1 MGLKRLRAVVCAAVL
16 ATVAVLAPGTA
27 DAKYASLVIDADTG
41 RVLHSVNADTR
52 NYPASLTKMMT
63 LYMVFEALTTGRLT
77 PSTKLS
83 VSRRAANQPPSRLGL
98 SVGSRITV
106 NDAILALVTKSANDV
121 AVVVAEALNGTE
133 RRFAL
138 AMTARARELG
148 MSKTTFRNASGLP
161 NRGQLSTARD
171 MATLARALMRDFPG
185 YYHYFSTQKFRHAG
199 KTYKNHN
206 ALLKSYAGTDGI
218 KTGYIRASGFNL
230 VASTQ
235 RYGMRLIGVV
245 FGGKTSRS
253 RDAHMKTLLDKGF
266 KKARASTVM
275 AAAPE
280 KPAVMST
287 ETDRRMVVS
296 EKTTWGIQVGAF
308 VKPGDAR
315 AIAEKS
321 KGLLPAI
328 LGDGVVRVVPLNRKS
343 RADLFRA
350 RIHGIER
357 RNAYRACKLLENRGI
372 QCLEVRVT
380 EPVQVAQ
387 SNQ

>member
-1 MGLKRLRAVVCAAVL
+1 MVWNCLRAALCTATLAAVL
-16 ATVAVLAPGTA
+16 TVGSTPAL
-27 DAKYASLVIDADTG
+27 AKYASLVIDADSG

-77 PSTKLS
+77 PATKLT

-98 SVGSRITV
+98 GVGSRITV
-106 NDAILALVTKSANDV
+106 NDAILALVTKSANDI

-138 AMTARARELG
+138 AMTARARKLG
-148 MSKTTFRNASGLP
+148 MAKTTFRNASGLP

-171 MATLARALMRDFPG
+171 MAVLARALMRDFPG
-185 YYHYFSTQKFRHAG
+185 YYHYFSTKKFRYGG
-199 KTYKNHN
+199 KTYRNHN
-206 ALLKSYAGTDGI
+206 KLLSSYAGTDGL

-230 VASTQ
+230 AASVK
-235 RYGMRLIGVV
+235 RNGVRLIGIV

-253 RDAHMKTLLDKGF
+253 RDAHLKKLLDKGF
-266 KKARASTVM
+266 TRMGASAVM
-275 AAAPE
+275 AATPA
-280 KPAVMST
+280 KPST
-287 ETDRRMVVS
+287 GQSTDRKVVS

-308 VKPGDAR
+308 AKAGDAR
-315 AIAEKS
+315 TVAEKS
-321 KGLLPAI
+321 KGLLPVI
-328 LGDGVVRVVPLNRKS
+328 LGDGVVRVVPLKRKT

-357 RNAYRACKLLENRGI
+357 RNAYRACKLLKNRGF

-380 EPVQVAQ
+380 EPVQVAEFR
-387 SNQ
+387 S